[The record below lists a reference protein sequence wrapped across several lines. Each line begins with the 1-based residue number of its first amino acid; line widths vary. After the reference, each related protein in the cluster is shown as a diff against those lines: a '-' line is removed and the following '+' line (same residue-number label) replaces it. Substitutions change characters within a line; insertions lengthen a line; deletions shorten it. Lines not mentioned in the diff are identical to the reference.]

1 MTKVVPEDEVMK
13 DAEGG
18 SGWRSA
24 YWLVY
29 VNHTIYNNQKKMPI
43 YAY

>member
-29 VNHTIYNNQKKMPI
+29 VNQTIYNKQKKMPI